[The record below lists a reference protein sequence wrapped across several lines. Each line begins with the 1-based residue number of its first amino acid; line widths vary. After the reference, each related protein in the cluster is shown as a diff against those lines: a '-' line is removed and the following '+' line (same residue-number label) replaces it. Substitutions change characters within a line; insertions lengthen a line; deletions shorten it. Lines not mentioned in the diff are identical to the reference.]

1 MFRML
6 AVIVL
11 FGLSGRV
18 QSVVTPELV
27 YNQTIYEHLF
37 EKGHPVWGKYNKNSP
52 PMRKDEMTKYN
63 DGMDKFNNSIDIFVD
78 WHCDPYINFLESK
91 C

>member
-27 YNQTIYEHLF
+27 YNQTIYDYLF
-37 EKGHPVWGKYNKNSP
+37 TRDDPTWGKYNKNSP

-63 DGMDKFNNSIDIFVD
+63 DGMVQFNNSIDMFVD

-91 C
+91 